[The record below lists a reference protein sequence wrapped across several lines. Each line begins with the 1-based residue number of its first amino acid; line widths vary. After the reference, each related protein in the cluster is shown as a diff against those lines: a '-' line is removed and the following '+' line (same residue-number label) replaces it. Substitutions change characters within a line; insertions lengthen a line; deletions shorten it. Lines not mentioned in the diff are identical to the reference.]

1 MSIKNRLILQREI
14 VYEKFSKKSENIK
27 LPFQLDKSQQILIC
41 LPEQQNNFSKKE
53 LAQDYQSLFKGLST
67 QFCAPSDLASEIPN
81 SVNCLY
87 YERDSFP
94 VLKKLPELLKKVITA
109 KSYQIA
115 LDLNVDF
122 SLYAALICKMTN
134 APMRISFNKPNAGLF
149 FNFLVSIKN
158 KDISYQKSLPILK
171 KQLRSMLG

>member
-1 MSIKNRLILQREI
+1 MSLKNQLILQREK

-27 LPFQLDKSQQILIC
+27 LPFRLDQSQQILIC

-53 LAQDYQSLFKGLST
+53 LAQDYQNLFKGLST

-81 SVNCLY
+81 TVNCLY
-87 YERDSFP
+87 YEKDSFP
-94 VLKKLPELLKKVITA
+94 VLKKLPELLKKVLNA
-109 KSYQIA
+109 KSYQMA

-134 APMRISFNKPNAGLF
+134 APVRISFNKPNAGLF
-149 FNFLVSIKN
+149 FNFLVSTKD
-158 KDISYQKSLPILK
+158 KDISYKESLPIIK
-171 KQLRSMLG
+171 KQLRSMLL